1 MLRWILF
8 SLSIILLSF
17 KLDPK
22 PVLKIVYAGSY
33 LVVPEGKSWTVDRAF
48 ISEGGMYSILIQK
61 STFPSTYKSGDTIRI
76 PYYIAEMELLN
87 NQSMVQFQLHINEE

>member
-1 MLRWILF
+1 MLRFILIPITLIA
-8 SLSIILLSF
+8 LSCQ
-17 KLDPK
+17 LDPK

-33 LVVPEGKSWTVDRAF
+33 LVVPEGKTWTVDRAF

-61 STFPSTYKSGDTIRI
+61 STFPNAYKGGDTIRI